1 MSDCTTIEE
10 RVFAEFQS
18 VKIPKALVTNEFDEP
33 FRCCDE
39 KQLVLAHPSETES
52 YKNDMTSAWVK
63 LSSASDTITFTLTK
77 NNLATSYTPTNI
89 SFPNEPFGWY
99 TTIQWKDV
107 LASDGIGCYK
117 LKLNYS
123 IGGITGELIWGT
135 YELKQYSLSSAK
147 STARLRVKFN
157 LNQDIEGINF
167 TGSNVED
174 SIRFFGF
181 IGDRQPNMEIDNLI
195 YQDRTLKTVVRENLN
210 NYQIK
215 TDPYTNGIID
225 LLTDLYL
232 LSENELFISD
242 YNQFNHS
249 HSILDLPV
257 IVQESPEIDY
267 LAQYQRKAVLTC
279 VVGDKEQNKRTYY

>member
-1 MSDCTTIEE
+1 MPTIEE
-10 RVFAEFQS
+10 RIEQVFQS
-18 VKIPKALVTNEFDEP
+18 IVIPNPLSTNNFAEP

-39 KQLVLAHPSETES
+39 KLLVLADPSQNDS
-52 YKNDMTSAWVK
+52 WKNDITSAWIK
-63 LSSASDTITFTLTK
+63 LSSVTDTIIFSLEK
-77 NNLATSYTPTNI
+77 NDIATTYIPNNI
-89 SFPNEPFGWY
+89 AFPNEPFAWY

-117 LKLNYS
+117 LKLTYN
-123 IGGITGELIWGT
+123 IGGITGTINWGT
-135 YELKQYSLSSAK
+135 YELKEYSLFNAK
-147 STARLRVKFN
+147 NTARLRVKFN
-157 LNQDIEGINF
+157 LNQRIQGIDF
-167 TGSNVED
+167 TNSNVED

-195 YQDRTLKTVVRENLN
+195 YQDRTIKSVIRENLN
-210 NYQIK
+210 TYQIK
-215 TDPYTNGIID
+215 TDPYTDGVIK

-257 IVQESPEIDY
+257 IVTESPEIDY
-267 LAQYQRKAVLTC
+267 LVEYQRKALLTC
-279 VVGDKEQNKRTYY
+279 IVGDKKQNSRTHY